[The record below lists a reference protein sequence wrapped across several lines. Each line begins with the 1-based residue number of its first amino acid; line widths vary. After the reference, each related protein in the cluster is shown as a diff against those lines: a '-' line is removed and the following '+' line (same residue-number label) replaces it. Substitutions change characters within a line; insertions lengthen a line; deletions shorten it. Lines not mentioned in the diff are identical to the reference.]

1 MKKILASIAI
11 SIVSIS
17 FCDSISFAEFKDVN
31 TINEVREQ
39 IKVVEETNEGEIQEQ
54 IKVVEETNEDEIQ
67 EQEVDTRV
75 EQKYE
80 NIKSLVS
87 QFYLAFHNRNA
98 DEDGLNYWSNEIYNS
113 KQTVSQVLLNFIY
126 SDEYDMKNKSNSDY
140 VIDLYEGLYNRYP
153 DNSGLSYWVNE
164 LNLGENRV
172 NILSNVFNSNE
183 FQGRLND
190 IGIKNKGEITYIND
204 NGKVKFLVNQFYKG
218 LFNRTSDE
226 DGLNYWTNEIVE
238 SKYTVAQVLEIFI
251 NSDEFISKKYN
262 NKQYVEC
269 LYKTLL
275 GRDADKEGLNYW
287 TSILESGNSKEFVL
301 ANNFQSKEF
310 QSRLDE
316 IGIKNK
322 GSINIDITDRK
333 GDVKSLINNIY
344 IGIYGRT
351 VDEDGAN
358 YWSDVIVYKKQTMAQ
373 VILEFINSQEFKSKN
388 YSGEQYVKVLYKALL
403 GRDADID
410 GLNYWLSQ
418 LINGKT
424 ERYVLSHMFNSNEF
438 KGKLNEI
445 GITNIGE
452 ITLSTNDTK
461 ETVAKARV
469 RVSAINLREQPSQNS
484 KILTQLKS
492 GNLVTVLGRISTND
506 TKETVAKARVR
517 VSAIN
522 LREQPSQNSKI
533 LTQLKSGNL
542 VTVLGRIKG
551 DLTYYKVQYVNNGKI
566 YTGYV
571 SITLSSGNSLEIFE
585 DNVNNEFLGVLS
597 EKYESNGD
605 PGRVSDTPGDYGGK
619 SYGAWQFSS
628 KMGSLDSFV
637 NWLKGRNTSFYNKLM
652 DARKLD
658 GNTNCGENF
667 DKAWKEIARD
677 HYNTFYTLQQTYVK
691 ENNYDKLVNR
701 LLKVG
706 NFSNVLSSFS
716 ARNVIWSTVVQ
727 HGVSGAYNII
737 APLKNITDVEEF
749 ITAVYAERGRTDAN
763 GILVYFKSS
772 SIAVQQSVA
781 KRFVNEKNEAIKLY
795 RYSIN

>member
-492 GNLVTVLGRISTND
+492 GNLVTVLGRI
-506 TKETVAKARVR
+506 
-517 VSAIN
+517 
-522 LREQPSQNSKI
+522 
-533 LTQLKSGNL
+533 
-542 VTVLGRIKG
+542 KG

-737 APLKNITDVEEF
+737 APLKNITDIEEF

>member
-54 IKVVEETNEDEIQ
+54 IKVVEETNENEIQ

-75 EQKYE
+75 DQKYE
-80 NIKSLVS
+80 NIKSLVR

-287 TSILESGNSKEFVL
+287 TSILESGNSKKFVL

-410 GLNYWLSQ
+410 GLNYWLRQ

-469 RVSAINLREQPSQNS
+469 RVSAINLREQPSQS
-484 KILTQLKS
+484 
-492 GNLVTVLGRISTND
+492 
-506 TKETVAKARVR
+506 
-517 VSAIN
+517 
-522 LREQPSQNSKI
+522 SKI

-667 DKAWKEIARD
+667 DKAWKEIAKD

-727 HGVSGAYNII
+727 HGVNGAYNII

>member
-492 GNLVTVLGRISTND
+492 GNLVTVLGRI
-506 TKETVAKARVR
+506 
-517 VSAIN
+517 
-522 LREQPSQNSKI
+522 
-533 LTQLKSGNL
+533 
-542 VTVLGRIKG
+542 KG